1 VDIETP
7 SHKGEEINKF
17 IDLVEKSI
25 QALGAAIVRV
35 SGRDGFGDI
44 LKAKTS

>member
-25 QALGAAIVRV
+25 QALACWAATAAAI
-35 SGRDGFGDI
+35 S
-44 LKAKTS
+44 